1 MARRSQLILVGCAA
15 FAALPASSALAAGAS
30 PNARVGNCYPSPDI
44 TKRFAEFVGQMK
56 TIRGANSMQMRFT
69 LQERVGGAR
78 FHAVA
83 LPELKVW
90 RKSKPGARAFNFTQR
105 VTALRDGARYRVIVK
120 FRWLDTN
127 GKRLRATTRRSAS
140 CFQPGPLPNL
150 KITAIQAD
158 PGPLPDSVVYSITMV
173 NNGRAIAFKPAAVVN
188 VDGAE
193 LDQGGLAQLGPG
205 ESGVVRFSGP
215 FCRFLVRAKAD
226 PSGLIPEEDERD
238 NVLTTPCP
246 FGSKP

>member
-1 MARRSQLILVGCAA
+1 MARRSQLIVVGCAA
-15 FAALPASSALAAGAS
+15 FAALPASALAAAPS
-30 PNARVGNCYPSPDI
+30 PTARVGSCNPSPDI

-56 TIRGANSMQMRFT
+56 TIRGAKSMQMRFT
-69 LQERVGGAR
+69 LQEKIGGGR
-78 FHAVA
+78 FQAIA

-105 VTALRDGARYRVIVK
+105 VTALRDGGRYRVLVK
-120 FRWLDTN
+120 FRWLDAN
-127 GKRLRATTRRSAS
+127 GERLRATTRRSAS

-158 PGPLPDSVVYSITMV
+158 PGPLPDSVVYSVTML
-173 NNGRAIAFKPAAVVN
+173 NSGRATAFKPAAVVN

-193 LDQGGLAQLGPG
+193 LDQGGLAQLAPG

-226 PSGLIPEEDERD
+226 PGGLIAEEDERD
-238 NVLTTPCP
+238 NVLTIPCP